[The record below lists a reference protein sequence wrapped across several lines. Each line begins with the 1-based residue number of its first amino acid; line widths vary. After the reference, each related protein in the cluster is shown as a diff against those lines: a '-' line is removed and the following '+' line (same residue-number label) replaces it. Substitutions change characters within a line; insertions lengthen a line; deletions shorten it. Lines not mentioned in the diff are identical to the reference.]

1 MSLTGEMEYTD
12 WNVEWNGG
20 IELDYLL
27 YILTTSKILMADQ
40 SFILHGNVSQHILLL
55 ILSTSQMFLLVYI
68 VYSSITFGQLQNKCS
83 QDIQ

>member
-1 MSLTGEMEYTD
+1 MSLSTSTVKCKVLTVTTYSGVQLGVSLTGEMEYTD

-55 ILSTSQMFLLVYI
+55 ILSTS
-68 VYSSITFGQLQNKCS
+68 
-83 QDIQ
+83 